1 MKFGENDK
9 KRFFMTTV
17 GVILCAIAVG
27 FFKCAQFGVDPFQCF
42 AQGIW
47 GHFQGSRSSRVK
59 YVFIAMRIFCPRK
72 VISHFKTS
80 TSLLPKPTGA
90 FFVVT
95 AAKTAYPAHK
105 GGADGSRNEGGGGGI
120 VNAALLLIFLPAKR
134 EQVILT
140 NTLYLDYVLHLLHL
154 LFQNHSQESR
164 HHPNKIHF
172 LYKMQL

>member
-80 TSLLPKPTGA
+80 TSLTSNRRERFSLQLPPKPSIQRRRTAQTGA
-90 FFVVT
+90 GTGAGRKGNGLAERGQGVLFF
-95 AAKTAYPAHK
+95 PASLD
-105 GGADGSRNEGGGGGI
+105 GGRSRRGQRG
-120 VNAALLLIFLPAKR
+120 
-134 EQVILT
+134 
-140 NTLYLDYVLHLLHL
+140 
-154 LFQNHSQESR
+154 
-164 HHPNKIHF
+164 
-172 LYKMQL
+172 

>member
-1 MKFGENDK
+1 MELSEAEQDMKFGENDK

-80 TSLLPKPTGA
+80 TLLLPKPAGA
-90 FFVVT
+90 FFIVT
-95 AAKTAYPAHK
+95 AAKTAHTAQED
-105 GGADGSRNEGGGGGI
+105 GADGS
-120 VNAALLLIFLPAKR
+120 AA
-134 EQVILT
+134 QG
-140 NTLYLDYVLHLLHL
+140 
-154 LFQNHSQESR
+154 
-164 HHPNKIHF
+164 
-172 LYKMQL
+172 